1 MTAAALVAATQN
13 PLRGD
18 GGPNIDR
25 IEEDWEV
32 LIGEPN
38 PDEEAPQII
47 NVFSPEVT
55 SDGDGVSYP
64 EGEFAV
70 FELNHRTQPDY
81 QDGGMQLQHWTG
93 TQLDEVQS
101 WTDERDSCLLSTTG
115 EVITY
120 TLRMSLYDSRLHFSV
135 RNGQSDTWGSFGG
148 ESLRLVSD
156 TSLPNLNGYSTAN
169 STANSRIGFA
179 SYRVTRFVLKQV
191 RYYSN
196 GQLVQTDDTDRVVHE
211 YNP

>member
-1 MTAAALVAATQN
+1 
-13 PLRGD
+13 
-18 GGPNIDR
+18 
-25 IEEDWEV
+25 
-32 LIGEPN
+32 
-38 PDEEAPQII
+38 
-47 NVFSPEVT
+47 
-55 SDGDGVSYP
+55 
-64 EGEFAV
+64 
-70 FELNHRTQPDY
+70 
-81 QDGGMQLQHWTG
+81 MQLQHWTG
-93 TQLDEVQS
+93 SQLDEVQS
-101 WTDERDSCLLSTTG
+101 WTNERDSCLLSTTG

-148 ESLRLVSD
+148 ESLRLVSETD
-156 TSLPNLNGYSTAN
+156 LPNLNGYRTAN

-196 GQLVQTDDTDRVVHE
+196 GQLVQTDDADRVVHE